1 LNPQRIK
8 ALMRKELLR
17 IIREPANLFLVFL
30 FPIILTLAFG
40 FAFGALGSGGSTQ
53 YVVGVVDNDG
63 SSWSTWFQGN
73 ITETGA
79 LTTVIYEDQ
88 NSAYTD
94 LQTGAVSAVLII
106 PEGFSASI
114 EGFLAD
120 SSSSS
125 WNQSVLELALDQGSM
140 IAGSVVPAFIQ
151 QSLTV
156 TMYGE
161 AALSPPS
168 PVIIGAPTMIETT
181 KLTQFDYMAPG
192 IFSFS
197 AIFITMIVS
206 QVITEERTTG
216 ILDRIFTTPT
226 TTRELFASL
235 IFANLLT
242 GTIQVLVILG
252 ASYLMGFRPQG
263 GVTGT
268 LIGLIAVLFLVVTNV
283 GFGLITASISKSSSA
298 ATGIAFIFIIP
309 QMFLGSFVP
318 SPESASRLVPSY
330 YVTETIKSLFL
341 RGAKASSLTV
351 LGNLAVLLLYS
362 LVVITLGIYSFNRN
376 GKR

>member
-1 LNPQRIK
+1 
-8 ALMRKELLR
+8 MRKELLR
-17 IIREPANLFLVFL
+17 VIREPANLFLVFL

-53 YVVGVVDNDG
+53 YVVGLVDNDA

-73 ITETGA
+73 ITKTGV
-79 LTTVIYEDQ
+79 LTAVIYEEQ
-88 NSAYTD
+88 TNAYTD

-120 SSSSS
+120 PSSSS
-125 WNQSVLELALDQGSM
+125 WTQSVLELALDQGSM
-140 IAGSVVPAFIQ
+140 IVGSVVPAFIQ

-168 PVIIGAPTMIETT
+168 PVIIGAPTMIESI

-206 QVITEERTTG
+206 QVITEERSTG
-216 ILDRIFTTPT
+216 ILNRIFTTPT

-235 IFANLLT
+235 IFANIVT
-242 GTIQVLVILG
+242 GTVQVLVILG
-252 ASYLMGFRPQG
+252 ASYLMGFRPQS

-298 ATGIAFIFIIP
+298 ATGIAFIFILP

-318 SPESASRLVPSY
+318 SPESASKFVPSY

-341 RGAKASSLTV
+341 RGAEASSLTV
-351 LGNLAVLLLYS
+351 LSNLAVLLVYS
-362 LVVITLGIYSFNRN
+362 LVVISLGIYSFNRN